1 MPCGRRLRTGAGTA
15 VCALAAAVASPAA
28 TVPPSAPAVVT
39 QAQSGKTYRLARG
52 LDVALRLSG
61 RWGWTAPRAS
71 GPGLELTP
79 VEYFRDPGFSEW
91 RVVATARGI
100 YTIRSRGTPG
110 CVGCGL
116 GGRSFVVTFRV
127 G

>member
-1 MPCGRRLRTGAGTA
+1 MRCGRRLRAGAGAA
-15 VCALAAAVASPAA
+15 VCGLAAAVASPAA
-28 TVPPSAPAVVT
+28 TVPPPAPAVVT
-39 QAQSGKTYRLARG
+39 QVQSGNSYRLARG
-52 LDVALRLSG
+52 RDVALRLSG
-61 RWGWTAPRAS
+61 RWAWTAPRAS

-91 RVVATARGI
+91 RVVATARGV

-116 GGRSFVVTFRV
+116 AGRSFAVVFRV